1 MNQTAIAAVVE
12 DQEHALLSPSSAYT
26 WIECAAS
33 TAAQIGQPDES
44 SEYADEGTAAHELA
58 KWCLTADTAAEQYI
72 GMVIPVGTVVI
83 GRDEQSGEPITE
95 PRRTFEVDEEMATYV
110 QLYVDSVCD
119 RVVAFQMA
127 GAEVTLLVEQ
137 RLSIEHITGER
148 GAKGTSD
155 CVIIAVWP
163 DGRAEIEVRDLKYG
177 RGVAV
182 QAERNYQAMIYADAA
197 HEEHSAFYDFERI
210 NIVIHQPRVNEK
222 PSEWATTPAELHA
235 WIEEIAKPAASRAV
249 LYVGS
254 TTPLSPSDFNPGE
267 KQCKF
272 CKAKAVCPALAA
284 HVEATIGVDFDAIE
298 ELPTHDLYKTGDDDA
313 PAAVQD
319 RHGGVVLG
327 QCRRCG
333 KAECELTEPCTRQPL
348 SVDLLSNERLGV
360 VYASLDMIDSWA
372 KAVRGRIEHELLQA
386 RAVPG
391 VKLVAGRRGAR
402 QWNEPE
408 AAEQLLKSMRL
419 KQDQMYN
426 FKLISPTQADKLLR
440 NESPRRWKKVEALIV
455 QRDGRPSVA
464 PDSDPRPALEIQP
477 PEDDFEVAAADD
489 GSDLA

>member
-1 MNQTAIAAVVE
+1 MNKTAIAAVVE

-58 KWCLTADTAAEQYI
+58 KWCLTADEDAEQHI
-72 GMVIPVGTVVI
+72 GTVIPVGTVTR
-83 GRDEQSGEPITE
+83 RDEESGELITE
-95 PRRTFEVDEEMATYV
+95 PRRTFEVDEEMAAYV
-110 QLYVDSVCD
+110 QLYVDGVRE
-119 RVVAFQMA
+119 RVAALELA

-137 RLSIEHITGER
+137 RLSIEHITGEP

-182 QAERNYQAMIYADAA
+182 DAERNYQAMIYADAA

-222 PSEWATTPAELHA
+222 PSEWAITPAELHA
-235 WIEEIAKPAASRAV
+235 WISDTVKPAAERAL
-249 LYVGS
+249 LYVDS
-254 TTPLSPSDFNPGE
+254 VELAPLSPSDFNPGE

-284 HVEATIGVDFDAIE
+284 HVEATIGEDFDTVA
-298 ELPTHDLYKTGDDDA
+298 DA
-313 PAAVQD
+313 LARGSDAGAAD
-319 RHGGVVLG
+319 PKH
-327 QCRRCG
+327 
-333 KAECELTEPCTRQPL
+333 
-348 SVDLLSNERLGV
+348 VDLLDNERLGV
-360 VYASLDMIDSWA
+360 IYTSLDLIDSWA

-391 VKLVAGRRGAR
+391 VKLVADRRGAR
-402 QWNEPE
+402 QWSDAEKAE
-408 AAEQLLKSMRL
+408 ALLKSMRL

-440 NESPRRWKKVEALIV
+440 TESPRRWKKIEAEIV

-477 PEDDFEVAAADD
+477 PEDDFEVATVDD

>member
-1 MNQTAIAAVVE
+1 MNKTAIAAVVE

-58 KWCLTADTAAEQYI
+58 KWCLNADEDAEQHI
-72 GMVIPVGTVVI
+72 GTVIPVGTVMR
-83 GRDEQSGEPITE
+83 RDEESGEAITE
-95 PRRTFEVDEEMATYV
+95 PRRTFEVDEEMAGFV
-110 QLYVDSVCD
+110 QLYVDGVRE
-119 RVVAFQMA
+119 RVEALRLA

-197 HEEHSAFYDFERI
+197 HEEHSAFYDFDRI
-210 NIVIHQPRVNEK
+210 NIVIHQPRVSEK
-222 PSEWATTPAELHA
+222 PSEWAITPAELHA
-235 WIEEIAKPAASRAV
+235 WISETAKPAAGRAL
-249 LYVGS
+249 LYVDS
-254 TTPLSPSDFNPGE
+254 VELAPLSPSDFNPGE
-267 KQCKF
+267 KQCQF

-284 HVEATIGVDFDAIE
+284 HVEATIGADFEVLADFA
-298 ELPTHDLYKTGDDDA
+298 T
-313 PAAVQD
+313 
-319 RHGGVVLG
+319 LG
-327 QCRRCG
+327 QVSN
-333 KAECELTEPCTRQPL
+333 APNPADPQLLT
-348 SVDLLSNERLGV
+348 NERLGLI
-360 VYASLDMIDSWA
+360 YASLDLIDSWG

-408 AAEQLLKSMRL
+408 AAETLLKSMRL

-477 PEDDFEVAAADD
+477 PEDDFEVATVDD

>member
-1 MNQTAIAAVVE
+1 MSTPAIAAVVE

-58 KWCLTADTAAEQYI
+58 KWCLESGLDTESFLGTI
-72 GMVIPVGTVVI
+72 IPVGRI
-83 GRDEQSGEPITE
+83 EKGRDENGVMWTE
-95 PRRTFEVDEEMATYV
+95 PRRTFEVDEEMAAHV
-110 QLYVDSVCD
+110 QLYVDGVRE
-119 RVVAFQMA
+119 RVEALQLA

-197 HEEHSAFYDFERI
+197 HEEHSAFYDFDRI

-222 PSEWATTPAELHA
+222 PSEWAITPAELHA
-235 WIEEIAKPAASRAV
+235 WISETAKPAAERAL
-249 LYVGS
+249 LYVDS
-254 TTPLSPSDFNPGE
+254 VELAPLSPSDFNPGE

-284 HVEATIGVDFDAIE
+284 HVEQTIGSDFDAMANPVAPDGDVPYAV
-298 ELPTHDLYKTGDDDA
+298 ELLD
-313 PAAVQD
+313 
-319 RHGGVVLG
+319 
-327 QCRRCG
+327 
-333 KAECELTEPCTRQPL
+333 
-348 SVDLLSNERLGV
+348 NERLGII
-360 VYASLDMIDSWA
+360 YASLDLIDSWG

-408 AAEQLLKSMRL
+408 AAETLLKSMRL

-440 NESPRRWKKVEALIV
+440 NDSPRRWKKVEALIV
-455 QRDGRPSVA
+455 QRDGRPSAA
-464 PDSDPRPALEIQP
+464 PDSDPRPALEIEP
-477 PEDDFEVAAADD
+477 PENDFEVATAEDD